1 MTNYIYYVY
10 VSSVFEAFL
19 TKEYH
24 NQQVIARAMPLQTLC
39 RLLYYDSG
47 LYDLFSVGA
56 KFFVDRAVA

>member
-1 MTNYIYYVY
+1 MPNYIYYVY

-39 RLLYYDSG
+39 RLLYYD
-47 LYDLFSVGA
+47 
-56 KFFVDRAVA
+56 